1 MVMPAPNP
9 GAQETERQ
17 FQRAFFH
24 DLAAA
29 LSGASLQI
37 ELAYRRAARGEDS
50 TSATEQAR
58 AALSRAI
65 ALFEGARELLVRS
78 PARPEALDFDA
89 LVEEAASASG
99 QAIEVRGRT
108 GGRVRADRARLSAAL
123 TALLRNAGEASPG
136 GGSAIARER
145 HNGVLRVIVEN
156 PGRLPE
162 PDPERLFSP
171 RAARD
176 DRSWGFGLPTA
187 RIYAAESGGTL
198 TLAQSGEHVVAALEF
213 PEDSA

>member
-1 MVMPAPNP
+1 M
-9 GAQETERQ
+9 ERQ

-37 ELAYRRAARGEDS
+37 ELAYRRASRGEDS
-50 TSATEQAR
+50 TGATEQAR

-78 PARPEALDFDA
+78 PASPEALDFDA

-99 QAIEVRGRT
+99 HVIEVRGQT
-108 GGRVRADRARLSAAL
+108 GGRVRGDRARLSAAL

-136 GGSAIARER
+136 GGSAVARER
-145 HNGVLRVIVEN
+145 DRGLLRVVVEN
-156 PGRLPE
+156 PGRLPD

-176 DRSWGFGLPTA
+176 DGSWGFGLPAA
-187 RIYAAESGGTL
+187 RIYAAEAGGRL
-198 TLAQSGEHVVAALEF
+198 TLAQSGERVVAALEL
-213 PEDSA
+213 PEESA